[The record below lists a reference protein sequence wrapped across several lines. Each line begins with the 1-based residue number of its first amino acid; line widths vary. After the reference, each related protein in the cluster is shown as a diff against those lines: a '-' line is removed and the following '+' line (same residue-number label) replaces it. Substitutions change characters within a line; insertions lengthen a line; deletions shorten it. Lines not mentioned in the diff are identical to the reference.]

1 MSRIEIYHHDPVE
14 VDTSTSWTGLCSE
27 VAGFTPIDV
36 KDATDSKVLALF
48 DYARPDAVVVVDGQ
62 PVVSLE
68 QTMMNPSGHN
78 IPQRF
83 SCLVRASELS
93 VPSIMYC
100 PESARRTFSD
110 PNPRYMQVRVPM
122 GQIRLTELFGVPSL
136 TIFWPTGADLL
147 PRTDVSA
154 HQTLA
159 DVIGAMV
166 RHRDDL
172 SALTLDNAIVSA
184 QEEMRRVISDYG
196 LRYRKNRSVR
206 SILPNGFSPPAGI
219 SIAVDP
225 ANTTQC
231 IRTEEFLGAFHY
243 SASAPSAELAVLLS
257 REHTLVFTGTA
268 NKDRTDS
275 EHPWPGYLTL
285 LDVLYLRTES
295 GITQRDRRMNL
306 VYVLPDVF
314 PSNYVSRMNRA
325 VPPTATYITDTF
337 SDAIVLGNELV
348 HGRPIRGSS
357 LAKIVARR

>member
-1 MSRIEIYHHDPVE
+1 
-14 VDTSTSWTGLCSE
+14 
-27 VAGFTPIDV
+27 
-36 KDATDSKVLALF
+36 
-48 DYARPDAVVVVDGQ
+48 
-62 PVVSLE
+62 
-68 QTMMNPSGHN
+68 
-78 IPQRF
+78 
-83 SCLVRASELS
+83 
-93 VPSIMYC
+93 
-100 PESARRTFSD
+100 
-110 PNPRYMQVRVPM
+110 M